1 MRNDSSETQE
11 GKVFVGIDVAK
22 DTLAVF
28 VSSTGEH
35 LEFTN
40 DSKGHRKLIAVCKT
54 LMPEKICLEA
64 TGGYQTKLMLALTK
78 HKLAVSMVNPR
89 RVRYFAK
96 GLGLLAKTDKIDA
109 EVLSRYAEVVK
120 PEVTVMPDE
129 EHRTLTALIRRRD
142 QLIDML
148 TAETNRRALAP
159 APVQK
164 GLRKHIKWLEKQRS
178 DIEKEI
184 RQTMKQSSMWD
195 DAKLLETLPG
205 VSVVSS
211 SAILAELPEIGKVSN
226 KRIAAICGVAPFTR
240 QSGKWKGQEKI
251 QGGRKRVRDKLYM
264 AAYNSVQYNPVM
276 KEYFDRLIASGKLYK
291 VAMVAVMRKLICLCN
306 SMIKHQ
312 TSWDPSK
319 A

>member
-1 MRNDSSETQE
+1 MKNTSSEVE
-11 GKVFVGIDVAK
+11 GRKVFVGIDVAK
-22 DTLAVF
+22 DTLAVY
-28 VSSTGEH
+28 VSSTGED

-40 DSKGHRKLIAVCKT
+40 DTLGHREIIKLCKKIG
-54 LMPEKICLEA
+54 PEKICLEA
-64 TGGYQTKLMLALTK
+64 TGGYQTELMLALTRQD
-78 HKLAVSMVNPR
+78 LPVSMVNPR

-96 GLGLLAKTDKIDA
+96 GIGLLAKTDKIDA
-109 EVLSRYAEVVK
+109 EVLSRYAEMVE

-148 TAETNRRALAP
+148 TAEKNRLKLAP
-159 APVQK
+159 ASVKK
-164 GLRKHIKWLEKQRS
+164 GLRKHVKWLEKQLS

-195 DAKLLETLPG
+195 DARLLETLPG

-211 SAILAELPEIGKVSN
+211 AAILAELPEIGKVSN
-226 KRIAAICGVAPFTR
+226 KRIAAICGVAPFTQR
-240 QSGKWKGQEKI
+240 SGKWKGQEKI
-251 QGGRKRVRDKLYM
+251 KGGRKRVRDKLFM
-264 AAYNSVQYNPVM
+264 AAFNSVKYNPVM
-276 KEYFDRLIASGKLYK
+276 KEYFERLIARGKLYK

-306 SMIKHQ
+306 SMIKNQ
-312 TSWDPSK
+312 TSWNPSK

>member
-1 MRNDSSETQE
+1 MKNTSSDLE
-11 GKVFVGIDVAK
+11 GRKVFVGIDVAK
-22 DTLAVF
+22 DTLAVY
-28 VSSTGEH
+28 VSSTGED

-40 DSKGHRKLIAVCKT
+40 DKKGHRKLIRLCKRIG
-54 LMPEKICLEA
+54 PEKICLEA
-64 TGGYQTKLMLALTK
+64 TGGYQTELMLALTRQE
-78 HKLAVSMVNPR
+78 LPVSMVNPR

-96 GLGLLAKTDKIDA
+96 GVGLLAKTDKIDSQ
-109 EVLSRYAEVVK
+109 VLARYAEMVE

-148 TAETNRRALAP
+148 TAEKNRLKLSP
-159 APVQK
+159 ATVKK
-164 GLRKHIKWLEKQRS
+164 GLRKHVKWLEKQLS

-195 DAKLLETLPG
+195 DARLLETLPG

-211 SAILAELPEIGKVSN
+211 AAILAELPEIGKVSN
-226 KRIAAICGVAPFTR
+226 KRIAAICGVAPFTQR
-240 QSGKWKGQEKI
+240 SGKWRGQEKI
-251 QGGRKRVRDKLYM
+251 QGGRKRVRDKLFM
-264 AAYNSVQYNPVM
+264 AAFNSVKYNPEM
-276 KEYFDRLIASGKLYK
+276 KAYFERLIARGKLYK

-306 SMIKHQ
+306 SMIKNQ
-312 TSWDPSK
+312 TSWNPSK